1 VSPSRRSI
9 PLLLVLALSATLLA
23 PVASAEP
30 DTARLQELER
40 ELRQLEDQAAERRSE
55 LGALDARENELSNE
69 QLAAEARLEEIEAE
83 LSLAVERYNEAVV
96 ALERVQAD
104 LQATL
109 DELSALDAEILLLT
123 DAVAGHAR
131 RLHKMGPSLEFAIV
145 VGANGPADIGFRTS
159 SLRQIISA
167 DQVSLER
174 LGAATDL
181 AAALEARLV
190 EQEAA
195 AAALA
200 EEVEAQLIA
209 VEQLYEDRA
218 EELAALEATL
228 AGVRRQVGEQQALV
242 DADATAVTAARQAV
256 AAEQER
262 IEAERRRLE
271 AERRAAREAEE
282 RRRAEQQRREEE
294 AAAATRAAAS
304 RAASSSSSSSSS
316 TSSSSS
322 SSSSSSGPPSSGR
335 SSSNTSSAPA
345 PAPATRRSADVAIAT
360 ALAQVGKPYRWGATG
375 PNAFDCSGL
384 TSYAWR
390 AAGVTIPRTSGAQ
403 FAGLRRVTRAQLQP
417 GDLVFYNSPIS
428 HVAMYVGGD
437 TIVEA
442 SRTGI
447 PVRTASLSRRSPV
460 GYARP

>member
-1 VSPSRRSI
+1 VSRTRRSI
-9 PLLLVLALSATLLA
+9 PILLVIALTATLVA
-23 PVASAEP
+23 PMASAEP
-30 DTARLQELER
+30 DTSQLQELQR
-40 ELRQLEDQAAERRSE
+40 ELRQLEQQVSERRSG
-55 LGALDARENELSNE
+55 LGALDAQESRLSSE
-69 QLAAEARLEEIEAE
+69 QAAAEARLEEIEAE

-96 ALERVQAD
+96 ALEEVQAD
-104 LQATL
+104 LEATL
-109 DELSALDAEILLLT
+109 EELAELEAEIAVLNA
-123 DAVAGHAR
+123 AVADHAR

-145 VGANGPADIGFRTS
+145 VGASGPADIGFRS
-159 SLRQIISA
+159 ASLRQIISA

-174 LGAATDL
+174 LGAATDR

-190 EQEAA
+190 IQEAE

-200 EEVEAQLIA
+200 EEVEAQLLA

-218 EELAALEATL
+218 EELAELEATL
-228 AGVRRQVGEQQALV
+228 AGVRREVSEQQALL
-242 DADATAVTAARQAV
+242 DTDEAAVVAARQAV

-282 RRRAEQQRREEE
+282 RRRAEAERRAEEQRQAEAA
-294 AAAATRAAAS
+294 AAAATR
-304 RAASSSSSSSSS
+304 RTS
-316 TSSSSS
+316 TSSNG
-322 SSSSSSGPPSSGR
+322 SSSG
-335 SSSNTSSAPA
+335 SSSPAPA
-345 PAPATRRSADVAIAT
+345 PAPAPAPSTRRSADVAVST

-403 FAGLRRVTRAQLQP
+403 YAGLRKVTRAQLQP

-447 PVRTASLSRRSPV
+447 PVRTASLSARNPV

>member
-1 VSPSRRSI
+1 M
-9 PLLLVLALSATLLA
+9 LVVALSATLLA

-30 DTARLQELER
+30 DTSRLQELQR

-55 LGALDARENELSNE
+55 LGALDARESQLGNE
-69 QLAAEARLEEIEAE
+69 QVAAEARLEEIEAE

-96 ALERVQAD
+96 AREAVQAD

-109 DELSALDAEILLLT
+109 DELAVLDAEIALLD

-174 LGAATDL
+174 LGAATDR

-200 EEVEAQLIA
+200 EEVEAQLVA

-228 AGVRRQVGEQQALV
+228 AGVRREVSEQQALV
-242 DADATAVTAARQAV
+242 DADASAVAAARQAV

-262 IEAERRRLE
+262 LEEERRRLE

-294 AAAATRAAAS
+294 AAAA
-304 RAASSSSSSSSS
+304 RAASSRAPSSRSSSPGGSSSNSSS
-316 TSSSSS
+316 T
-322 SSSSSSGPPSSGR
+322 PTP
-335 SSSNTSSAPA
+335 APA
-345 PAPATRRSADVAIAT
+345 PAPATRRSADAAVST

-375 PNAFDCSGL
+375 PSAFDCSGL

-403 FAGLRRVTRAQLQP
+403 FAGLRRVSRAQLQP